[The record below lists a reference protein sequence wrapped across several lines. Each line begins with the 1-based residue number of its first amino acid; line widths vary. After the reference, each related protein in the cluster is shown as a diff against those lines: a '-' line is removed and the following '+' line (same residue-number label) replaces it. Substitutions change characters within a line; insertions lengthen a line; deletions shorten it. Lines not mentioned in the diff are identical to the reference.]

1 MSNFTTDSKGWT
13 WVFRKGSMRTKED
26 EVQKISTSVFVTN
39 FPDHVQ
45 AKDLWHACKQYGHV
59 INSFIPERRS
69 KAGKRFGF
77 VRFINVFD
85 VDRLVGNLCT
95 VWIGNHRIH
104 ANVAR
109 FSRPL
114 ATNIRPVSNKTDS
127 NKSGMSRMNLDG
139 NNKDIDGRDK
149 GSSYAYVV
157 KGGPQVNGKEDS
169 NPALVID
176 DSCVNERD
184 FSCCLNGKLKEIG
197 ALINLKIVM
206 RSEGFTDFDLKY
218 LGGLW
223 IMISFKSIE
232 AKEKFLLCE
241 TTKSWFSQIVQAS
254 SEFIVDGRITWVD
267 VEGVPLK
274 VWSFNTFNK
283 IAAKWGSI
291 LNVKEADEESFHI
304 KRLCVYTTG
313 LHNIFESFKL
323 IFKGKV
329 YWVRAKEVSGWTP
342 DFDDQC
348 EEETDSENEQF
359 DDDLNGDIGGS
370 DNEQNVMD
378 EASGVRDTLAKE
390 ELLNGRKDVE
400 SNGLFSEI
408 WSILLTS
415 WHLKWE
421 LLVSFSPFVALLVAF
436 VAFIVWNG
444 SIVLGAKEAHTVS
457 PHFAQLLYYALVSC
471 CFMAPMHFSTSQAS
485 NLARYGQPSVNF

>member
-1 MSNFTTDSKGWT
+1 MVIRSSGRML
-13 WVFRKGSMRTKED
+13 RKIPLDVALDHLDPKVVELV
-26 EVQKISTSVFVTN
+26 VQFNGLVILIVFVGKVCFELSAGVSVKAMVTG
-39 FPDHVQ
+39 HGSVQ
-45 AKDLWHACKQYGHV
+45 WLVVLIINVGKVCFEVLAGVSVEGHV
-59 INSFIPERRS
+59 IDSFIPERRS

-114 ATNIRPVSNKTDS
+114 ATNIRPDSNKT
-127 NKSGMSRMNLDG
+127 GMSRMNLDG
-139 NNKDIDGRDK
+139 NNKDIDWRDK

-157 KGGPQVNGKEDS
+157 KGGPQ
-169 NPALVID
+169 
-176 DSCVNERD
+176 
-184 FSCCLNGKLKEIG
+184 LKEIG
-197 ALINLKIVM
+197 ALINLKMVM
-206 RSEGFTDFDLKY
+206 RNEAFTDFDLKY

-223 IMISFKSIE
+223 IMIGFKSIE

-241 TTKSWFSQIVQAS
+241 TRKSWFSQIVQAS

-283 IAAKWGSI
+283 IAAKWGSL
-291 LNVKEADEESFHI
+291 LNVKEADEDSFHS
-304 KRLCVYTTG
+304 KRLCVHTTG

-323 IFKGKV
+323 IFKGNV

-370 DNEQNVMD
+370 DNEQNMMD
-378 EASGVRDTLAKE
+378 EASGVRDTLAKD

-400 SNGLFSEI
+400 SNVVKDIRDIG
-408 WSILLTS
+408 
-415 WHLKWE
+415 
-421 LLVSFSPFVALLVAF
+421 
-436 VAFIVWNG
+436 G
-444 SIVLGAKEAHTVS
+444 SS
-457 PHFAQLLYYALVSC
+457 HF
-471 CFMAPMHFSTSQAS
+471 
-485 NLARYGQPSVNF
+485 N